1 MNNNKRVLITGGTGD
16 LGKAL
21 TPMLQKAGYNV
32 RITSRRPAPADKNLD
47 FEWYQMDLISGEG
60 MAEAMA
66 DVDIVIHAASSPFK
80 DVQRVDVEGTR
91 RLLEAGE
98 KAGINHFVYISIVG
112 IDKIP
117 FSYYQAKLA
126 AEKIIEQ
133 SNIPWSIQRATQF
146 HSLVDIAMSGL
157 TKLPL
162 VTFLPFNFKIQPI
175 STEEVASRLVEVV
188 QNGPSG
194 HLPDIAGPKVQRAAE
209 LAKTWLKASGKRRIM
224 LPLPLFGKTAESFRK
239 GLNTA
244 PSNHYGQ
251 ITFSEWINTKYS
263 Q

>member
-1 MNNNKRVLITGGTGD
+1 MNNDKRVLITGGTGD

-21 TPMLQKAGYNV
+21 IPRLQKAGYAV

-47 FEWYQMDLISGEG
+47 IEWYQVNLISGEG
-60 MAEAMA
+60 IAEAMA
-66 DVDIVIHAASSPFK
+66 NVDTVIHAASSPFK
-80 DVQRVDVEGTR
+80 DVRQVDVEGTR
-91 RLLEAGE
+91 RLLEASE
-98 KAGINHFVYISIVG
+98 KAGIDHFVYISIVG

-117 FSYYQAKLA
+117 FGYYQAKLA

-133 SNIPWSIQRATQF
+133 SNVPWTIQRATQF
-146 HSLVDIAMSGL
+146 HNLVDIVMSGL

-175 STEEVASRLVEVV
+175 STEEVANRLIEIV

-194 HLPDIAGPKVQRAAE
+194 HMPDIAGPKVQRAAE
-209 LAKTWLKASGKRRIM
+209 LAKTWLKANGKRRIM
-224 LPLPLFGKTAESFRK
+224 LPLPLFGKTAEGFRQ

-244 PSNHYGQ
+244 PANHYGQ
-251 ITFSEWINTKYS
+251 ITFSDWINEKYS
-263 Q
+263 